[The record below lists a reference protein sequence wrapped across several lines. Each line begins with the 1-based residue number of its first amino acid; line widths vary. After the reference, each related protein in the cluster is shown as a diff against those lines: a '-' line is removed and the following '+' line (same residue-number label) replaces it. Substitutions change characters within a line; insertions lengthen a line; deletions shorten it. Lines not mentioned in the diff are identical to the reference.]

1 MPTRKKRVS
10 QAQQRRQRLG
20 ASKVTKREAA
30 ASPAER
36 GRAGLTRLHKI
47 GAQGV
52 FDDFNL
58 PSGTFTT
65 VGKAPRKKKARR
77 KKR

>member
-1 MPTRKKRVS
+1 MIS
-10 QAQQRRQRLG
+10 SISAARLPRSG
-20 ASKVTKREAA
+20 ANKVTKREAA
-30 ASPAER
+30 ANPAER

-47 GAQGV
+47 GAQGNHAPAV
-52 FDDFNL
+52 VL
-58 PSGTFTT
+58 PGGTFTT